1 MNLELVWNNLPQLLR
16 AFLVTLE
23 LSAVSMIGST
33 AIGLLVGG
41 IRTSRFR
48 VVSWIGRA
56 YVEIFRGSPL
66 PITLMF
72 VYFGAALYLGYS
84 SSLFMAAAIGL
95 SIYHGAYVAEIFR
108 SGIEAV
114 PASQREAAQTLG
126 LSPMQTFWYVVLPQT
141 RRIVL
146 PPLVGQYI
154 SLIKDT
160 SIAFVIGLVEVVKA
174 GQAIVDRTAEPVP
187 IYLTIALMYFITCYP
202 LSLWVR
208 RNERKLVPA

>member
-1 MNLELVWNNLPQLLR
+1 
-16 AFLVTLE
+16 
-23 LSAVSMIGST
+23 
-33 AIGLLVGG
+33 
-41 IRTSRFR
+41 
-48 VVSWIGRA
+48 
-56 YVEIFRGSPL
+56 
-66 PITLMF
+66 
-72 VYFGAALYLGYS
+72 
-84 SSLFMAAAIGL
+84 MAAAIGL